1 MFWRLTDPLFFD
13 VYLATEIYFILNLM
27 QKKKKK
33 YKNQAKSRYM
43 SQHKMIQVLD

>member
-33 YKNQAKSRYM
+33 IEKS
-43 SQHKMIQVLD
+43 SKIQIYVTT